1 MSILEGI
8 GQFGLSFGNAMMK
21 REAEQKA
28 EAEAAEQKAYDRKR
42 QATADQ
48 QATEKHNLDMKAG
61 GLEFEDKSNDFKL
74 KKRAQTYGQSYA
86 TAKGM
91 FQSGNTDGA
100 LDYMINTTNNDAD
113 SHYTVAIEK
122 NPDGTVK
129 YRDDGKG
136 NRTVY
141 VSTID
146 KATGKPLGGYLA
158 SPQQV
163 LAGHGMM
170 AAPETIVKNDL
181 EIQKKQAESGI
192 DVETY
197 SRKSKIDVR
206 DKKDYATFEDG
217 IDDGN
222 AQRDHVYKKDEAKY
236 GSGLRMAEDDHETT
250 NIIKR
255 ENNSPT
261 GRLTLAT
268 MPYKISEAKSDAK
281 QAGAEAT
288 TAQYTADYI
297 TGQGNPTTANN
308 GAPPAPPMTA
318 KELIKYNKKMT
329 AMPMAVSANMGKSTN
344 KVAGMLAKDLGAD
357 QIKARTAINKFS
369 VAMNKAMTEPDETKA
384 LQYLQQALTPLS
396 EVIPRNKFKSDE
408 DRTTYVKAIAGQ
420 LAGYGQFGDFVQ
432 DVDKYRTFAGKQTV
446 VSASQKKGAAK
457 PTLTPPNSK
466 VTTVVNPMN
475 NNTPYNGVQAN
486 YAPVPGADM
495 KTVNDVLK

>member
-28 EAEAAEQKAYDRKR
+28 EAAAAEQKAYERQR

-48 QATEKHNLDMKAG
+48 QATEKHSLDMKAG
-61 GLEFEDKSNDFKL
+61 NLEFDDKSNDFKL
-74 KKRAQTYGQSYA
+74 KKRAQTYGQSYV

-91 FQSGNTDGA
+91 FESGNTDGA

-113 SHYTVAIEK
+113 SPYTVAIEK

-170 AAPETIVKNDL
+170 AAPETIVKNELD
-181 EIQKKQAESGI
+181 IQKKQAESGI
-192 DVETY
+192 TLGEYKAKGD
-197 SRKSKIDVR
+197 
-206 DKKDYATFEDG
+206 FEEG
-217 IDDGN
+217 IDN
-222 AQRDHVYKKDEAKY
+222 RKAKRDHLYKKDEAQYTSQLK
-236 GSGLRMAEDDHETT
+236 MTEDDHETT

-255 ENNSPT
+255 ENSSPN

-268 MPYKISEAKSDAK
+268 MPYVIQQKKAEAK

-288 TAQYTADYI
+288 TAQYTANYV
-297 TGQGNPTTANN
+297 TGQGTPNN
-308 GAPPAPPMTA
+308 GMSANGAPPMTA
-318 KELIKYNKKMT
+318 KELVKHNKAMA
-329 AMPMAVSANMGKSTN
+329 AMPMKISAQMGKNTN
-344 KVAGMLAKDLGAD
+344 KIAGVLSENLGAD

>member
-28 EAEAAEQKAYDRKR
+28 EAAAAEQKAYERQR

-48 QATEKHNLDMKAG
+48 QATEKHSLDMKAG

-91 FQSGNTDGA
+91 FESGNTDGA
-100 LDYMINTTNNDAD
+100 LDYMINTTNNDTD
-113 SHYTVAIEK
+113 SPYTVAIEK

-181 EIQKKQAESGI
+181 EIQKKQVESDITLGEYKAKGDFDEGI
-192 DVETY
+192 DN
-197 SRKSKIDVR
+197 RK
-206 DKKDYATFEDG
+206 
-217 IDDGN
+217 

-236 GSGLRMAEDDHETT
+236 GSGLRMKEDDHETT

-255 ENNSPT
+255 ETNSPN

-268 MPYKISEAKSDAK
+268 MPYIIK
-281 QAGAEAT
+281 QEKAEAA
-288 TAQYTADYI
+288 TAQYTADYV
-297 TGQGNPTTANN
+297 TGQGNPNPTAPAN
-308 GAPPAPPMTA
+308 GTPPAPPMTA
-318 KELIKYNKKMT
+318 KELVKHNK
-329 AMPMAVSANMGKSTN
+329 AMAATPMKVSANMGKNTN
-344 KVAGMLAKDLGAD
+344 KIAGVLAKDLGAD
-357 QIKARTAINKFS
+357 QIKTRTAINKFS

-384 LQYLQQALTPLS
+384 LQYLQQALTPLA

-475 NNTPYNGVQAN
+475 NNTPYNGVQRN

>member
-1 MSILEGI
+1 
-8 GQFGLSFGNAMMK
+8 MK

-28 EAEAAEQKAYDRKR
+28 EAAAAEQKAYDRKR

-113 SHYTVAIEK
+113 SPYTVAIEK

-170 AAPETIVKNDL
+170 AAPETILKNDL
-181 EIQKKQAESGI
+181 TIQQKQAEAGI
-192 DVETY
+192 DVSTY
-197 SRKSKIDVR
+197 KEKGKFDEEVDDRKAK
-206 DKKDYATFEDG
+206 
-217 IDDGN
+217 
-222 AQRDHVYKKDEAKY
+222 RDHNYKKDEAKY
-236 GSGLRMAEDDHETT
+236 GSDLRMTEDDHETT

-329 AMPMAVSANMGKSTN
+329 VMPMAVSANMGKNTN

-357 QIKARTAINKFS
+357 QVKARTAINKFS

>member
-28 EAEAAEQKAYDRKR
+28 EAAAAEQKAYDRQR

-48 QATEKHNLDMKAG
+48 QATEKHELDMKAG

-91 FQSGNTDGA
+91 FESGNTDGA

-113 SHYTVAIEK
+113 SPYTVAIEK

-141 VSTID
+141 ISTID
-146 KATGKPLGGYLA
+146 KATGKLLGGYMA
-158 SPQQV
+158 SMEQA
-163 LAGHGMM
+163 LAGHGIM

-181 EIQKKQAESGI
+181 EIQKKRAESGI
-192 DVETY
+192 TLGEYKAKGYIDEDIDN
-197 SRKSKIDVR
+197 RKAK
-206 DKKDYATFEDG
+206 
-217 IDDGN
+217 
-222 AQRDHVYKKDEAKY
+222 RDHLYKKDEAQYTSQLK
-236 GSGLRMAEDDHETT
+236 MTEDDHETT

-255 ENNSPT
+255 ENSSPN

-268 MPYKISEAKSDAK
+268 MPYVIQQKKAEAK

-288 TAQYTADYI
+288 TAQYTANYV
-297 TGQGNPTTANN
+297 TGQGDPNPTTPTN
-308 GAPPAPPMTA
+308 GTPLAPPMTA
-318 KELIKYNKKMT
+318 KELVKHNKAMA
-329 AMPMAVSANMGKSTN
+329 AMPMKISANMGKNTN
-344 KVAGMLAKDLGAD
+344 AIAGVLAKDLGAD

-384 LQYLQQALTPLS
+384 LQYLQQALTPLA
-396 EVIPRNKFKSDE
+396 EVIPRNKFNSDT

-420 LAGYGQFGDFVQ
+420 LVGYGQLGDFVQ

>member
-28 EAEAAEQKAYDRKR
+28 EAIAAEQKAYDRKR

-61 GLEFEDKSNDFKL
+61 GLEFDEKSNDFKL
-74 KKRAQTYGQSYA
+74 KKRAQTYGQSYV

-91 FQSGNTDGA
+91 FESGNTDGA
-100 LDYMINTTNNDAD
+100 LDYIINTTNNDAD
-113 SHYTVAIEK
+113 SPYTVAIEK

-136 NRTVY
+136 NKTVY

-158 SPQQV
+158 SPQQA

-192 DVETY
+192 ALGEYKAKGYIDEDIDN
-197 SRKSKIDVR
+197 RKAK
-206 DKKDYATFEDG
+206 
-217 IDDGN
+217 
-222 AQRDHVYKKDEAKY
+222 RDHLYKKDEAQYTSQLK
-236 GSGLRMAEDDHETT
+236 MTEDDHETT

-255 ENNSPT
+255 ENSSPN

-268 MPYKISEAKSDAK
+268 MPYVIQQKKAEAK

-288 TAQYTADYI
+288 TAQYTANYV
-297 TGQGNPTTANN
+297 TGQETPNN
-308 GAPPAPPMTA
+308 GMSANGAPPMTA
-318 KELIKYNKKMT
+318 KELVKHNKAMA
-329 AMPMAVSANMGKSTN
+329 AMPMKISANMGKNTN
-344 KVAGMLAKDLGAD
+344 AIAGTLAKDLGTD
-357 QIKARTAINKFS
+357 QLVARTAINNFS
-369 VAMNKAMTEPDETKA
+369 SSMSKAMSEPDPEKA
-384 LQYLQQALTPLS
+384 RQHVFQAMKSLGG
-396 EVIPRNKFKSDE
+396 VIPENKFKSAS
-408 DRTTYVKAIAGQ
+408 DRTTYMKAIAGQ
-420 LAGYGQFGDFVQ
+420 LGGYGSFDDFNK
-432 DVDKYRTFAGKQTV
+432 DVDKYRAFLGKGTV
-446 VSASQKKGAAK
+446 QAAQNKADAKK
-457 PTLTPPNSK
+457 PTLTPPNTK
-466 VTTVVNPMN
+466 VATVTNPFN
-475 NNTPYNGVQAN
+475 NNTPYKGVQAN

>member
-28 EAEAAEQKAYDRKR
+28 EAAAAEQKAYERQR
-42 QATADQ
+42 QATQDK
-48 QATEKHNLDMKAG
+48 QAAEKHELDMKAG

-91 FQSGNTDGA
+91 FESGNTDGA
-100 LDYMINTTNNDAD
+100 LDYMVNTTNNDAD
-113 SHYTVAIEK
+113 NPYTVAIEK

-181 EIQKKQAESGI
+181 EIQKKQDESGI
-192 DVETY
+192 TLGEYKAKGYIDEDIDN
-197 SRKSKIDVR
+197 RKAK
-206 DKKDYATFEDG
+206 
-217 IDDGN
+217 
-222 AQRDHVYKKDEAKY
+222 RDHLYKKDEAQYTSQLK
-236 GSGLRMAEDDHETT
+236 MTEDDHETT

-255 ENNSPT
+255 ENSSPN

-268 MPYKISEAKSDAK
+268 MPYVIQQKKAEAK

-288 TAQYTADYI
+288 TAQYTANYV
-297 TGQGNPTTANN
+297 TGQETPNN
-308 GAPPAPPMTA
+308 GMSANGAPPMTA
-318 KELIKYNKKMT
+318 KELVKHNKAMA
-329 AMPMAVSANMGKSTN
+329 AMPMKISAQMGKNTN
-344 KVAGMLAKDLGAD
+344 KIAGVLSENLGAD

-384 LQYLQQALTPLS
+384 LQYLQQALIPLS

-457 PTLTPPNSK
+457 PTLTPPNTK
-466 VTTVVNPMN
+466 VTTVTNPFN

>member
-28 EAEAAEQKAYDRKR
+28 EAAAAEQKAYERQR
-42 QATADQ
+42 QATQDK
-48 QATEKHNLDMKAG
+48 QAAEKHEFDMKAG

-91 FQSGNTDGA
+91 FESGNTDGA
-100 LDYMINTTNNDAD
+100 LDYMINTTNNDTD
-113 SHYTVAIEK
+113 SPYTVAIEK

-163 LAGHGMM
+163 LSGHGLM

-192 DVETY
+192 TLGEYKAKGYIDEDIDN
-197 SRKSKIDVR
+197 RK
-206 DKKDYATFEDG
+206 A
-217 IDDGN
+217 N
-222 AQRDHVYKKDEAKY
+222 RDHLYKKDEAKY
-236 GSGLRMAEDDHETT
+236 GSDLRMTEDDHTT
-250 NIIKR
+250 SNVIKR
-255 ENNSPT
+255 ENSSPT

-268 MPYKISEAKSDAK
+268 MPYKISEAKSDATQK
-281 QAGAEAT
+281 AAEAQ
-288 TAQYTADYI
+288 TAQFTANYV
-297 TGQGNPTTANN
+297 TGPTANN

-329 AMPMAVSANMGKSTN
+329 AMPMAVSANMGKNTN
-344 KVAGMLAKDLGAD
+344 KVAGVLAKDLGAD

-457 PTLTPPNSK
+457 PTLTPPNTK
-466 VTTVVNPMN
+466 VTTVSNPMN

>member
-28 EAEAAEQKAYDRKR
+28 EAAAAEQKAYERQR

-48 QATEKHNLDMKAG
+48 QATEKHSLDMKAG
-61 GLEFEDKSNDFKL
+61 NLEFDDKSNDFKL
-74 KKRAQTYGQSYA
+74 KKRAQTYGQSYV

-91 FQSGNTDGA
+91 FESGNTDGA

-113 SHYTVAIEK
+113 SPYTVAIEK
-122 NPDGTVK
+122 NLDGTVK

-170 AAPETIVKNDL
+170 AAPETIVKNELD
-181 EIQKKQAESGI
+181 IQKKQAESGI
-192 DVETY
+192 TLGEYKAKGDFDE
-197 SRKSKIDVR
+197 KIDNR
-206 DKKDYATFEDG
+206 KAK
-217 IDDGN
+217 
-222 AQRDHVYKKDEAKY
+222 RDHLYKKDEAKY
-236 GSGLRMAEDDHETT
+236 GSDLRMTEDDHETT

-255 ENNSPT
+255 ENSSPN

-268 MPYKISEAKSDAK
+268 MPYVIQQKKAEAK

-288 TAQYTADYI
+288 TAQYTANYV
-297 TGQGNPTTANN
+297 TGQGTPNN
-308 GAPPAPPMTA
+308 GMSANGAPPMTA
-318 KELIKYNKKMT
+318 KELVKHNKAMA
-329 AMPMAVSANMGKSTN
+329 AMPMKISAQMGKNTN
-344 KVAGMLAKDLGAD
+344 KIAGVLSENLGAD

>member
-28 EAEAAEQKAYDRKR
+28 EAAAAEQKAYERRR
-42 QATADQ
+42 QATADK
-48 QATEKHNLDMKAG
+48 QATEKHELDMKAG

-86 TAKGM
+86 AAKGM
-91 FQSGNTDGA
+91 FESGNTDGA
-100 LDYMINTTNNDAD
+100 LDYMINTTNNDTD
-113 SHYTVAIEK
+113 SPYTVAIEK

-163 LAGHGMM
+163 LAGHGLM

-192 DVETY
+192 TLGEYKAKGDFDE
-197 SRKSKIDVR
+197 KIDNR
-206 DKKDYATFEDG
+206 KA
-217 IDDGN
+217 N
-222 AQRDHVYKKDEAKY
+222 RDHLYKKDEMKY
-236 GSGLRMAEDDHETT
+236 GSGLRMEEDDHETT

-255 ENNSPT
+255 ENNSPD

-268 MPYKISEAKSDAK
+268 MPYVVKQKQAEAK

-288 TAQYTADYI
+288 TAQYTADYV
-297 TGQGNPTTANN
+297 TGQGTPNN
-308 GAPPAPPMTA
+308 GMSANGAPPMTA
-318 KELIKYNKKMT
+318 KELVKHNKAMA
-329 AMPMAVSANMGKSTN
+329 AMPMKVSANMGKNTN
-344 KVAGMLAKDLGAD
+344 KVAGVLAKDLGAD

-384 LQYLQQALTPLS
+384 LQYLQQALTPLA

-420 LAGYGQFGDFVQ
+420 LAGYGQLGDFVQ
-432 DVDKYRTFAGKQTV
+432 DVDKYRAFLGKGTV
-446 VSASQKKGAAK
+446 QGAQNKADAKK

>member
-28 EAEAAEQKAYDRKR
+28 EAAAAEQKAYERQR
-42 QATADQ
+42 QATQDKQVA
-48 QATEKHNLDMKAG
+48 EKHNLDMKSG

-74 KKRAQTYGQSYA
+74 KKRAQTYGQSYV

-91 FQSGNTDGA
+91 FESGNTDGA
-100 LDYMINTTNNDAD
+100 LDYMINTTNNDTD
-113 SHYTVAIEK
+113 SPYTVAIEK

-170 AAPETIVKNDL
+170 AAPETIVKNELD
-181 EIQKKQAESGI
+181 IRKKQAESGI
-192 DVETY
+192 TLGEYKAKGYIDEDIDN
-197 SRKSKIDVR
+197 RKAK
-206 DKKDYATFEDG
+206 
-217 IDDGN
+217 
-222 AQRDHVYKKDEAKY
+222 RDHVYKKDEAKY
-236 GSGLRMAEDDHETT
+236 GSDLRMTEDDHETT

-255 ENNSPT
+255 ENNRPES
-261 GRLTLAT
+261 RLTLAT
-268 MPYKISEAKSDAK
+268 MPYLISKAQSDAK
-281 QAGAEAT
+281 QADAAAT

-297 TGQGNPTTANN
+297 TGQVNPNPTAPAN
-308 GAPPAPPMTA
+308 GTPPAPPMTA
-318 KELIKYNKKMT
+318 KELVKHNKAMA
-329 AMPMAVSANMGKSTN
+329 AMPMKISANMGKNTN
-344 KVAGMLAKDLGAD
+344 AIAGVLAKDLGAD

-384 LQYLQQALTPLS
+384 LQYLQQALTPLA

-420 LAGYGQFGDFVQ
+420 LAGYGQLGDFVQ

-457 PTLTPPNSK
+457 PTLTLPNTK

>member
-28 EAEAAEQKAYDRKR
+28 EAAAAEQKAYERQR

-48 QATEKHNLDMKAG
+48 QATEKHSLDMKAG
-61 GLEFEDKSNDFKL
+61 NLEFDDKSNDFKL
-74 KKRAQTYGQSYA
+74 KKRAQTYGQSYV

-91 FQSGNTDGA
+91 FESGNTDGA

-113 SHYTVAIEK
+113 SPYTVAIEK

-170 AAPETIVKNDL
+170 AAPETIVKNELD
-181 EIQKKQAESGI
+181 IQKKQAESGI
-192 DVETY
+192 TLGEYKAKGYFDE
-197 SRKSKIDVR
+197 
-206 DKKDYATFEDG
+206 G
-217 IDDGN
+217 IDN
-222 AQRDHVYKKDEAKY
+222 RKANRDHLYKKDEAKY
-236 GSGLRMAEDDHETT
+236 GSDLRMTEDDHETT

-255 ENNSPT
+255 ENSSPN

-268 MPYKISEAKSDAK
+268 MPYVIQQKKAEAK

-288 TAQYTADYI
+288 TAQYTANYV
-297 TGQGNPTTANN
+297 TGQGTPNN
-308 GAPPAPPMTA
+308 GMSANGAPPMTA
-318 KELIKYNKKMT
+318 KELVKHNKAMA
-329 AMPMAVSANMGKSTN
+329 AMPMKISAQMGKNTN
-344 KVAGMLAKDLGAD
+344 KIAGVLSENLGAD

>member
-1 MSILEGI
+1 M
-8 GQFGLSFGNAMMK
+8 
-21 REAEQKA
+21 
-28 EAEAAEQKAYDRKR
+28 
-42 QATADQ
+42 
-48 QATEKHNLDMKAG
+48 
-61 GLEFEDKSNDFKL
+61 FE
-74 KKRAQTYGQSYA
+74 
-86 TAKGM
+86 
-91 FQSGNTDGA
+91 SGNTDGA

-113 SHYTVAIEK
+113 SPYTVAIEK
-122 NPDGTVK
+122 TPDGTVK

-163 LAGHGMM
+163 LSGHGLM

-181 EIQKKQAESGI
+181 TIQQKQAEAGI
-192 DVETY
+192 DVSTY
-197 SRKSKIDVR
+197 KEKGKFDEEVDDRKAK
-206 DKKDYATFEDG
+206 
-217 IDDGN
+217 
-222 AQRDHVYKKDEAKY
+222 RDHNYKKDEAKF
-236 GSGLRMAEDDHETT
+236 GSGLRMAEDDHETG

-255 ENNSPT
+255 ENSSPT
-261 GRLTLAT
+261 SRLTLAT
-268 MPYKISEAKSDAK
+268 MPYLISKAQSDAK
-281 QAGAEAT
+281 QADAEAT
-288 TAQYTADYI
+288 TAQYTANYV
-297 TGQGNPTTANN
+297 TGQGDPNPTTPTN
-308 GAPPAPPMTA
+308 GTPPAPPMTA

-329 AMPMAVSANMGKSTN
+329 AMPMAVSANMGKNTN
-344 KVAGMLAKDLGAD
+344 KIAGVLAKDLGAD

-384 LQYLQQALTPLS
+384 LQYLQQALTPLA

-420 LAGYGQFGDFVQ
+420 LAGYGQLGDFVQ

-457 PTLTPPNSK
+457 PTLTPPNTK
-466 VTTVVNPMN
+466 VTTVPNPIN

>member
-28 EAEAAEQKAYDRKR
+28 EAIAAEQKAYDRKR

-61 GLEFEDKSNDFKL
+61 NLEFDEKSNDYKL

-91 FQSGNTDGA
+91 FESGNTDGA
-100 LDYMINTTNNDAD
+100 LDYIINTTNNDAD
-113 SHYTVAIEK
+113 SPYTVAIEK

-136 NRTVY
+136 NKTVY

-158 SPQQV
+158 SPQQA
-163 LAGHGMM
+163 LSGHGMM

-181 EIQKKQAESGI
+181 EIQKKRAESGI
-192 DVETY
+192 TLGEYKAKGDFDEDINN
-197 SRKSKIDVR
+197 RKAK
-206 DKKDYATFEDG
+206 
-217 IDDGN
+217 
-222 AQRDHVYKKDEAKY
+222 RDHLYKKDEAQYTSQLK
-236 GSGLRMAEDDHETT
+236 MTEDDHTT
-250 NIIKR
+250 SNVIKR
-255 ENNSPT
+255 ENSSPT
-261 GRLTLAT
+261 SRLTLAT
-268 MPYKISEAKSDAK
+268 MPYLISKAQSDAK
-281 QAGAEAT
+281 QADAEAT
-288 TAQYTADYI
+288 TAQFTADYI
-297 TGQGNPTTANN
+297 TGQVNPNPTAPAN
-308 GAPPAPPMTA
+308 GTPPAPPMTA
-318 KELIKYNKKMT
+318 KELVKHNKAMA
-329 AMPMAVSANMGKSTN
+329 AMPLKISANMGKNTN
-344 KVAGMLAKDLGAD
+344 AIAGVLAKDLGAD

-384 LQYLQQALTPLS
+384 LQYLQQALTPLA

-420 LAGYGQFGDFVQ
+420 LAGYGQLGDFVQ
-432 DVDKYRTFAGKQTV
+432 DIDKYRTFAGKQTV

>member
-28 EAEAAEQKAYDRKR
+28 EAAAAEQKAYERQR

-48 QATEKHNLDMKAG
+48 QATEKHSLDMKAG
-61 GLEFEDKSNDFKL
+61 NLEFDDKSNDFKL
-74 KKRAQTYGQSYA
+74 KKRAQTYGQSYV

-91 FQSGNTDGA
+91 FESGNTDGA

-113 SHYTVAIEK
+113 SPYTVAIEK

-170 AAPETIVKNDL
+170 AAPETIVKNELD
-181 EIQKKQAESGI
+181 IQKKQAESGI
-192 DVETY
+192 TLGEYKAKGDFEEDIDN
-197 SRKSKIDVR
+197 RKAK
-206 DKKDYATFEDG
+206 
-217 IDDGN
+217 
-222 AQRDHVYKKDEAKY
+222 RDHLYKKDEAQYTSQLK
-236 GSGLRMAEDDHETT
+236 MTEDDHETT

-255 ENNSPT
+255 ENSSPN

-268 MPYKISEAKSDAK
+268 MPYVIQQKKAEAK

-288 TAQYTADYI
+288 TAQYTANYV
-297 TGQGNPTTANN
+297 TGQGTPNN
-308 GAPPAPPMTA
+308 GMSANGAPPMTA
-318 KELIKYNKKMT
+318 KELVKHNKAMA
-329 AMPMAVSANMGKSTN
+329 AMPMKISAQMGKNTN
-344 KVAGMLAKDLGAD
+344 KIAGVLSENLGAD

>member
-28 EAEAAEQKAYDRKR
+28 EAVAAEQKAYDRKR

-74 KKRAQTYGQSYA
+74 KKRAQTYGQSYV

-91 FQSGNTDGA
+91 FESGNTDGA

-113 SHYTVAIEK
+113 SPYTVAIEK

-141 VSTID
+141 ISTID

-158 SPQQV
+158 SPQQA

-181 EIQKKQAESGI
+181 EIKKKQAESGI
-192 DVETY
+192 TLGEYKAKGYIDEDIDN
-197 SRKSKIDVR
+197 RKAK
-206 DKKDYATFEDG
+206 
-217 IDDGN
+217 
-222 AQRDHVYKKDEAKY
+222 RDHVYKKDEAKY

-268 MPYKISEAKSDAK
+268 MPYKISEAKSDATQK
-281 QAGAEAT
+281 AAEAQ
-288 TAQYTADYI
+288 TAQFTANYV

-329 AMPMAVSANMGKSTN
+329 AMPMAVSANMGKNTN

-420 LAGYGQFGDFVQ
+420 LAGYGQLGDFVQ

-457 PTLTPPNSK
+457 PTLTLPNSK
-466 VTTVVNPMN
+466 VTTVSNPIN
-475 NNTPYNGVQAN
+475 YNTPYNGVQAN

-495 KTVNDVLK
+495 KTVNDVLN

>member
-1 MSILEGI
+1 
-8 GQFGLSFGNAMMK
+8 MMK

-28 EAEAAEQKAYDRKR
+28 EAAAAEQKAYDRKR

-61 GLEFEDKSNDFKL
+61 NLEFDDKSNDYKL
-74 KKRAQTYGQSYA
+74 KKRAQTYGQSYV

-91 FQSGNTDGA
+91 FESGNTDGA
-100 LDYMINTTNNDAD
+100 LDYMINTTNNDTD
-113 SHYTVAIEK
+113 SPYTVAIEK
-122 NPDGTVK
+122 NPDGAVK

-222 AQRDHVYKKDEAKY
+222 AQRDHVYKKDEAKF
-236 GSGLRMAEDDHETT
+236 GSGLRMEEDDHETT

-255 ENNSPT
+255 ENSSPT

-268 MPYKISEAKSDAK
+268 MPYLISKAQSDAK
-281 QAGAEAT
+281 QADADAT
-288 TAQYTADYI
+288 TEQYIADYV
-297 TGQGNPTTANN
+297 TGRGTPNN
-308 GAPPAPPMTA
+308 GMSANGAPPMTA

-329 AMPMAVSANMGKSTN
+329 AMPMAVSANMGKNTN
-344 KVAGMLAKDLGAD
+344 KVAGMLAKDLGTD
-357 QIKARTAINKFS
+357 QIKTRTAVNKFS

-384 LQYLQQALTPLS
+384 LQYLQQALTPLA
-396 EVIPRNKFKSDE
+396 EVIPRDKFNSDA

-432 DVDKYRTFAGKQTV
+432 DVDKYRQFAGKQTV
-446 VSASQKKGAAK
+446 VNASQKKGAAK
-457 PTLTPPNSK
+457 ATLTPPNTK
-466 VTTVVNPMN
+466 VATVTNPFN
-475 NNTPYNGVQAN
+475 NNTPYKGVQAN

>member
-28 EAEAAEQKAYDRKR
+28 EAVAAEQKAYERQR

-61 GLEFEDKSNDFKL
+61 NLEFDDKSNDYKL

-91 FQSGNTDGA
+91 FESGNTDGA
-100 LDYMINTTNNDAD
+100 LDYIINTTNNDTD
-113 SHYTVAIEK
+113 SPYTVAIEK

-129 YRDDGKG
+129 YRDDGNG
-136 NRTVY
+136 NKTVY

-146 KATGKPLGGYLA
+146 KTTGKTLGGYLA

-170 AAPETIVKNDL
+170 AAPETIVKNELD
-181 EIQKKQAESGI
+181 IQKKQAESGI
-192 DVETY
+192 NLGEYKAKGYIDEDIDN
-197 SRKSKIDVR
+197 RKAK
-206 DKKDYATFEDG
+206 
-217 IDDGN
+217 
-222 AQRDHVYKKDEAKY
+222 RDHLYKKNEAQYTSQLK
-236 GSGLRMAEDDHETT
+236 MTEDDHETT

-255 ENNSPT
+255 ENSSPN

-268 MPYKISEAKSDAK
+268 MPYLISKAQSDAK

-297 TGQGNPTTANN
+297 TGQVNPNPTAPAN
-308 GAPPAPPMTA
+308 GTPPAPPMTA
-318 KELIKYNKKMT
+318 KELVKHNKAMA
-329 AMPMAVSANMGKSTN
+329 AMPMKVSANMGKNTN
-344 KVAGMLAKDLGAD
+344 KEAGVLAKDLGVD
-357 QIKARTAINKFS
+357 QIATRTAINKFS
-369 VAMNKAMTEPDETKA
+369 SLINKSMTEPDEQKA
-384 LQYLQQALTPLS
+384 LQHVYQAIESLS
-396 EVIPRNKFKSDE
+396 SVIPRNKFKTDA
-408 DRTTYVKAIAGQ
+408 DKTTYMKALAGR
-420 LAGYGQFGDFVQ
+420 LAGYGNYADLIR

-466 VTTVVNPMN
+466 VATVTNPFN

>member
-28 EAEAAEQKAYDRKR
+28 EAAAAEQKAYERQR

-61 GLEFEDKSNDFKL
+61 NLEFDDKSNDYKL

-91 FQSGNTDGA
+91 FESGNTDGA

-113 SHYTVAIEK
+113 SPYSVAIEK

-141 VSTID
+141 ISTID

-192 DVETY
+192 TLGEYKAKGYIDEDIDN
-197 SRKSKIDVR
+197 RKAK
-206 DKKDYATFEDG
+206 
-217 IDDGN
+217 
-222 AQRDHVYKKDEAKY
+222 RDHLYKKNEAQYTSQLK
-236 GSGLRMAEDDHETT
+236 MTEDDHETT

-255 ENNSPT
+255 ENSSPD

-268 MPYKISEAKSDAK
+268 MPYVIQQKKAEAK

-288 TAQYTADYI
+288 TAQYTANYV
-297 TGQGNPTTANN
+297 TGQGTPNN
-308 GAPPAPPMTA
+308 GMSANGAPPMTA
-318 KELIKYNKKMT
+318 KELVKHNKAMA
-329 AMPMAVSANMGKSTN
+329 AMPMKISAQMGKNTN
-344 KVAGMLAKDLGAD
+344 KIAGVLSENLSAD

-384 LQYLQQALTPLS
+384 LQYLQQALTPLA

-432 DVDKYRTFAGKQTV
+432 DVDKYREFVGKRTV

-466 VTTVVNPMN
+466 VATVTNPFN

>member
-28 EAEAAEQKAYDRKR
+28 EAAAAEQKAYERQR

-91 FQSGNTDGA
+91 FESGNTDGA
-100 LDYMINTTNNDAD
+100 LDYMINTTNNDTD
-113 SHYTVAIEK
+113 SPYTVAIEK

-192 DVETY
+192 TLGEYKAKGYIDEDIDN
-197 SRKSKIDVR
+197 RK
-206 DKKDYATFEDG
+206 A
-217 IDDGN
+217 N
-222 AQRDHVYKKDEAKY
+222 RDHLYKKDEAKY
-236 GSGLRMAEDDHETT
+236 GSDLRMTEDDHTT
-250 NIIKR
+250 SNVIKR
-255 ENNSPT
+255 ENSSPT

-268 MPYKISEAKSDAK
+268 MPYKISEAKSDATQK
-281 QAGAEAT
+281 AAEAQ
-288 TAQYTADYI
+288 TAQFTANYV
-297 TGQGNPTTANN
+297 TGPTANN

-329 AMPMAVSANMGKSTN
+329 AMPMAVSANMGKNTN
-344 KVAGMLAKDLGAD
+344 KVAGVLAKDLGAD

-466 VTTVVNPMN
+466 VTTVVNPMS

-495 KTVNDVLK
+495 KTVNDVLN

>member
-28 EAEAAEQKAYDRKR
+28 EAAAAEQKAYERQR

-48 QATEKHNLDMKAG
+48 QATEKHSLDMKAG
-61 GLEFEDKSNDFKL
+61 NLEFDDKSNDFKL
-74 KKRAQTYGQSYA
+74 KKRAQTYGQSYV

-91 FQSGNTDGA
+91 FESGNTDGA

-113 SHYTVAIEK
+113 SPYTVAIEK

-170 AAPETIVKNDL
+170 AAPETIVKNELD
-181 EIQKKQAESGI
+181 IRKKQAESGI
-192 DVETY
+192 TLGEYKAKGDFEEDIDN
-197 SRKSKIDVR
+197 RKAKR
-206 DKKDYATFEDG
+206 DYL
-217 IDDGN
+217 
-222 AQRDHVYKKDEAKY
+222 YKKDEAQYTSQLK
-236 GSGLRMAEDDHETT
+236 MTEDDHETT

-255 ENNSPT
+255 ENSSPN

-268 MPYKISEAKSDAK
+268 MPYVIQQKKAEAK

-288 TAQYTADYI
+288 TAQYTANYV
-297 TGQGNPTTANN
+297 TGQGTPNN
-308 GAPPAPPMTA
+308 GMSANGAPPMTA
-318 KELIKYNKKMT
+318 KELVKHNKAMA
-329 AMPMAVSANMGKSTN
+329 AMPMKISAQMGKNTN
-344 KVAGMLAKDLGAD
+344 KIAGVLSENLGAD

>member
-28 EAEAAEQKAYDRKR
+28 EAAAAEQKAYERQR

-48 QATEKHNLDMKAG
+48 QATEKHELDMKAG

-91 FQSGNTDGA
+91 FESGNTDGA
-100 LDYMINTTNNDAD
+100 LDYMINTTNNDTD
-113 SHYTVAIEK
+113 SPYTVAIEK

-163 LAGHGMM
+163 LSGHGLM

-181 EIQKKQAESGI
+181 EIQKKRAESDITLGEYKAKG
-192 DVETY
+192 DFDE
-197 SRKSKIDVR
+197 KIDNR
-206 DKKDYATFEDG
+206 KAK
-217 IDDGN
+217 
-222 AQRDHVYKKDEAKY
+222 RDHVYKKDEAKY

-268 MPYKISEAKSDAK
+268 MPYKISEAKSDATQK
-281 QAGAEAT
+281 AAEAQ
-288 TAQYTADYI
+288 TAQFTANYV

-329 AMPMAVSANMGKSTN
+329 AMPMAVSANMGKNTN
-344 KVAGMLAKDLGAD
+344 KIAGVLAKDLGAD

>member
-28 EAEAAEQKAYDRKR
+28 EAVAAEQKAYERQR
-42 QATADQ
+42 QATQDK
-48 QATEKHNLDMKAG
+48 QAAEKHELDMKSG
-61 GLEFEDKSNDFKL
+61 GLEFDEKSNDYKL

-91 FQSGNTDGA
+91 FESGNTDGA
-100 LDYMINTTNNDAD
+100 LDYIINTTNNDAD
-113 SHYTVAIEK
+113 SPYTVAIEK

-136 NRTVY
+136 NKTVY

-158 SPQQV
+158 SPQQA

-192 DVETY
+192 TLGEYKAKGYFDEDIDN
-197 SRKSKIDVR
+197 RKAK
-206 DKKDYATFEDG
+206 
-217 IDDGN
+217 
-222 AQRDHVYKKDEAKY
+222 RDHLYKKDEAQYTSQLK
-236 GSGLRMAEDDHETT
+236 MTEDDHETT

-255 ENNSPT
+255 ENSSPT
-261 GRLTLAT
+261 SRLTLAT
-268 MPYKISEAKSDAK
+268 MPYLISKAQSDAK
-281 QAGAEAT
+281 QADAEAT
-288 TAQYTADYI
+288 TAQYTANYV
-297 TGQGNPTTANN
+297 TGQGNPKPTAPAN
-308 GAPPAPPMTA
+308 GTPPAPPMTA
-318 KELIKYNKKMT
+318 KELVKHNKAMA
-329 AMPMAVSANMGKSTN
+329 AMPMKVSANMGKNTN
-344 KVAGMLAKDLGAD
+344 KIAGVLAKDLGAD

-384 LQYLQQALTPLS
+384 LQYLQQALIPLS

-420 LAGYGQFGDFVQ
+420 LVGYGQLGDFVQ
-432 DVDKYRTFAGKQTV
+432 DIDKYREFAGKQTV

-495 KTVNDVLK
+495 KTVNDVLN

>member
-28 EAEAAEQKAYDRKR
+28 EAVAAEQKAYERQR

-61 GLEFEDKSNDFKL
+61 NLEFDDKSNDYKL

-91 FQSGNTDGA
+91 FESGNTDGA

-113 SHYTVAIEK
+113 SPYTVAIEK

-158 SPQQV
+158 STQQV

-192 DVETY
+192 TLGEYKAKGDFDE
-197 SRKSKIDVR
+197 KIDNR
-206 DKKDYATFEDG
+206 KAK
-217 IDDGN
+217 
-222 AQRDHVYKKDEAKY
+222 RDHLYKKDEAQYTSQLK
-236 GSGLRMAEDDHETT
+236 MTEDDHETT

-255 ENNSPT
+255 ENSSPD

-268 MPYKISEAKSDAK
+268 MPYVIQQKKAEAK
-281 QAGAEAT
+281 QAGADAT
-288 TAQYTADYI
+288 TAQFTADYV
-297 TGQGNPTTANN
+297 TGQGTPNN
-308 GAPPAPPMTA
+308 GMSANGAPPMTA
-318 KELIKYNKKMT
+318 KELVKHNKAMA
-329 AMPMAVSANMGKSTN
+329 AMPMKISAQMGKNTN
-344 KVAGMLAKDLGAD
+344 KIAGVLSENLGAD

-432 DVDKYRTFAGKQTV
+432 DVDKYREFVGKRTV

-457 PTLTPPNSK
+457 PTLTPPNTK
-466 VTTVVNPMN
+466 VTTVPNPMN
-475 NNTPYNGVQAN
+475 NNTPYKGVQAN
-486 YAPVPGADM
+486 YAPVPGADQ
-495 KTVNDVLK
+495 KLVNEVLK

>member
-21 REAEQKA
+21 REAEQKS
-28 EAEAAEQKAYDRKR
+28 EAVAAEQKAYERQR

-48 QATEKHNLDMKAG
+48 QATEKHELDMKAG

-91 FQSGNTDGA
+91 FESGNTDGA
-100 LDYMINTTNNDAD
+100 LDYMINTTNNDTD
-113 SHYTVAIEK
+113 SPYTVAIEK

-163 LAGHGMM
+163 LSGHGLM

-181 EIQKKQAESGI
+181 EIQKKRAESDITLGEYKAKG
-192 DVETY
+192 DFDE
-197 SRKSKIDVR
+197 KIDNR
-206 DKKDYATFEDG
+206 KA
-217 IDDGN
+217 N
-222 AQRDHVYKKDEAKY
+222 RDHLYKKDEMKY
-236 GSGLRMAEDDHETT
+236 GSGLRMTEDDHETT
-250 NIIKR
+250 NFIKR
-255 ENNSPT
+255 ENSSPN

-268 MPYKISEAKSDAK
+268 MPYVIKQKEAEAK
-281 QAGAEAT
+281 QADAEAT
-288 TAQYTADYI
+288 TAQYTADYV
-297 TGQGNPTTANN
+297 TEQGNPNPTAPAN
-308 GAPPAPPMTA
+308 GTPPAPPMTA
-318 KELIKYNKKMT
+318 KELVKHNKVMA
-329 AMPMAVSANMGKSTN
+329 AMPMKISANMGKNTN
-344 KVAGMLAKDLGAD
+344 KIAGVLAKDLGAD

-384 LQYLQQALTPLS
+384 LQYLQQALTPLA

-420 LAGYGQFGDFVQ
+420 LAGYGQLGDFVQ

>member
-28 EAEAAEQKAYDRKR
+28 EAAAAEQKAYDRKR

-61 GLEFEDKSNDFKL
+61 NLEFDDKSNDFKL
-74 KKRAQTYGQSYA
+74 KKRAQTYGQSYV

-91 FQSGNTDGA
+91 FESGNTDGA
-100 LDYMINTTNNDAD
+100 LDYMINTTNNDTD
-113 SHYTVAIEK
+113 SPYTVAIEK

-136 NRTVY
+136 NKTVY

-170 AAPETIVKNDL
+170 AAPETIVKNELD
-181 EIQKKQAESGI
+181 IQKKQAESGI
-192 DVETY
+192 NLGEYKAKGYIDEDIDN
-197 SRKSKIDVR
+197 RKAK
-206 DKKDYATFEDG
+206 
-217 IDDGN
+217 
-222 AQRDHVYKKDEAKY
+222 RDHLYKKDEAQYTSQLK
-236 GSGLRMAEDDHETT
+236 MTEDDHETT

-255 ENNSPT
+255 ENSSPN

-268 MPYKISEAKSDAK
+268 MPYVIQQKKAEAK
-281 QAGAEAT
+281 QADAEAT
-288 TAQYTADYI
+288 TAQFTAGYV
-297 TGQGNPTTANN
+297 TRQGNPNPTAPAN
-308 GAPPAPPMTA
+308 GTPPAPPMTA
-318 KELIKYNKKMT
+318 KELVKHNKAMA
-329 AMPMAVSANMGKSTN
+329 AMPMKISANMGKNTN
-344 KVAGMLAKDLGAD
+344 AIAGTLAKDLGTD
-357 QIKARTAINKFS
+357 QLVARTAINNFS
-369 VAMNKAMTEPDETKA
+369 SSMSKAMSEPDPEKA
-384 LQYLQQALTPLS
+384 RQHVFQAMRSLGG
-396 EVIPRNKFKSDE
+396 VIPENKFKSAS
-408 DRTTYVKAIAGQ
+408 DRTTYMKAIAGQ
-420 LAGYGQFGDFVQ
+420 LGGYGSFDDFNK
-432 DVDKYRTFAGKQTV
+432 DVDKYRAFLGKGTV
-446 VSASQKKGAAK
+446 QAAQNKADAKK
-457 PTLTPPNSK
+457 PTLTPPNTK
-466 VTTVVNPMN
+466 VTTVTNPFN

>member
-28 EAEAAEQKAYDRKR
+28 EAAAAEQKAYERQR

-91 FQSGNTDGA
+91 FESGNTDGA
-100 LDYMINTTNNDAD
+100 LDYMINTTNNDTD
-113 SHYTVAIEK
+113 SPYTVAIEK

-163 LAGHGMM
+163 LSGHGLM

-192 DVETY
+192 TLGEYKAKGYIDEDIDN
-197 SRKSKIDVR
+197 RK
-206 DKKDYATFEDG
+206 A
-217 IDDGN
+217 N
-222 AQRDHVYKKDEAKY
+222 RDHLYKKDEAKY
-236 GSGLRMAEDDHETT
+236 GSDLRMTEDDHTT
-250 NIIKR
+250 SNVIKR
-255 ENNSPT
+255 ENSSPT

-268 MPYKISEAKSDAK
+268 MPYKISEAKSDATQK
-281 QAGAEAT
+281 AAEAQ
-288 TAQYTADYI
+288 TAQFTANYV
-297 TGQGNPTTANN
+297 TGPTANN

-329 AMPMAVSANMGKSTN
+329 AMPMAVSANMGKNTN
-344 KVAGMLAKDLGAD
+344 KVAGVLAKDLGAD

-408 DRTTYVKAIAGQ
+408 DRTIYVKAIAGQ

>member
-28 EAEAAEQKAYDRKR
+28 EAAAAEQKAYERQR

-48 QATEKHNLDMKAG
+48 QATEKHSLDMKAG

-74 KKRAQTYGQSYA
+74 KKRAQTYGQSYV

-91 FQSGNTDGA
+91 FESGNTDGA

-113 SHYTVAIEK
+113 SPYTVAIEK
-122 NPDGTVK
+122 NPDGTVN

-192 DVETY
+192 TLGEYKAKGDFDEDIDN
-197 SRKSKIDVR
+197 RKAK
-206 DKKDYATFEDG
+206 
-217 IDDGN
+217 
-222 AQRDHVYKKDEAKY
+222 RDHVYKKDEAKY
-236 GSGLRMAEDDHETT
+236 GSDLRMTEDDHETT

-255 ENNSPT
+255 ENSSPD

-268 MPYKISEAKSDAK
+268 MPYVIKQKQAEAK

-288 TAQYTADYI
+288 TAQYTANYV
-297 TGQGNPTTANN
+297 TGQGTPNN
-308 GAPPAPPMTA
+308 GMSANGAPPMTA
-318 KELIKYNKKMT
+318 KELVKHNKAMA
-329 AMPMAVSANMGKSTN
+329 AMPMKISAQMGKNTN
-344 KVAGMLAKDLGAD
+344 KIAGVLSENLGAD

-384 LQYLQQALTPLS
+384 LQYLQQALTPLA
-396 EVIPRNKFKSDE
+396 EVIPHNKFKSDE

>member
-28 EAEAAEQKAYDRKR
+28 EAVAAEQKAYERQR
-42 QATADQ
+42 QATQDK
-48 QATEKHNLDMKAG
+48 QAAEKHELDMKAG

-91 FQSGNTDGA
+91 FESGNTDGA
-100 LDYMINTTNNDAD
+100 LDYMINTTNNDTD
-113 SHYTVAIEK
+113 SPYTVAIEK

-222 AQRDHVYKKDEAKY
+222 AQRDHVYKKDEAKF

-268 MPYKISEAKSDAK
+268 MPYVIQQKKADAK
-281 QAGAEAT
+281 QADADAT
-288 TAQYTADYI
+288 TAQYTADYV
-297 TGQGNPTTANN
+297 TGRGTPNN
-308 GAPPAPPMTA
+308 GMSANGARPMTA

-329 AMPMAVSANMGKSTN
+329 AMPMAVSANMGKNTN

>member
-28 EAEAAEQKAYDRKR
+28 EAVAAEQKTYERQR
-42 QATADQ
+42 QATQDK
-48 QATEKHNLDMKAG
+48 QAAEKHELDMKAG

-91 FQSGNTDGA
+91 FESGNTDGA
-100 LDYMINTTNNDAD
+100 LDYMINTTNNDTD
-113 SHYTVAIEK
+113 SPYTVAIEK

-170 AAPETIVKNDL
+170 AAPETIVKNELD
-181 EIQKKQAESGI
+181 IQKKQAESGI
-192 DVETY
+192 TLGEYKAKGYIDEDIDN
-197 SRKSKIDVR
+197 RKAK
-206 DKKDYATFEDG
+206 
-217 IDDGN
+217 
-222 AQRDHVYKKDEAKY
+222 RDHLYKKDEAQYTSQLK
-236 GSGLRMAEDDHETT
+236 MTEDDHETT

-255 ENNSPT
+255 ENSSPN

-268 MPYKISEAKSDAK
+268 MPYKISEAKSDATQK
-281 QAGAEAT
+281 AAEAQ
-288 TAQYTADYI
+288 TAQFTANYV

-329 AMPMAVSANMGKSTN
+329 AMPMAVSANMGKNTN

-466 VTTVVNPMN
+466 VATVVNPMN

>member
-28 EAEAAEQKAYDRKR
+28 EAAAAEQKAYERQR

-91 FQSGNTDGA
+91 FESGNTDGA
-100 LDYMINTTNNDAD
+100 LDYMINTTNNDTD
-113 SHYTVAIEK
+113 SPYTVAIEK

-163 LAGHGMM
+163 LSGHGLM

-192 DVETY
+192 TLGEYKAKGYIDEDIDN
-197 SRKSKIDVR
+197 RK
-206 DKKDYATFEDG
+206 A
-217 IDDGN
+217 N
-222 AQRDHVYKKDEAKY
+222 RDHLYKKDEAKY
-236 GSGLRMAEDDHETT
+236 GSDLRMTEDDHTT
-250 NIIKR
+250 SNVIKR
-255 ENNSPT
+255 ENSSPT

-268 MPYKISEAKSDAK
+268 MPYKISEAKSDATQK
-281 QAGAEAT
+281 AAEAQ
-288 TAQYTADYI
+288 TAQFTANYV
-297 TGQGNPTTANN
+297 TGPTANN

-329 AMPMAVSANMGKSTN
+329 AMPMAVSANMGKNTN
-344 KVAGMLAKDLGAD
+344 KVAGVLAKDLGAD

>member
-28 EAEAAEQKAYDRKR
+28 EAAAAEQKAYERKR

-48 QATEKHNLDMKAG
+48 QATEKHSLDMKAG

-74 KKRAQTYGQSYA
+74 KKRAQTYGQSYV

-91 FQSGNTDGA
+91 FESGNTDGA

-113 SHYTVAIEK
+113 SPYTVAIEK

-192 DVETY
+192 TLGEYKAKGDFDE
-197 SRKSKIDVR
+197 KIDNR
-206 DKKDYATFEDG
+206 KAK
-217 IDDGN
+217 
-222 AQRDHVYKKDEAKY
+222 RDHVYKKDEAKY
-236 GSGLRMAEDDHETT
+236 GSDLRMTEDDHETT

-255 ENNSPT
+255 ENSSPT
-261 GRLTLAT
+261 SRLTLAT
-268 MPYKISEAKSDAK
+268 MPYLISKAQSDAK
-281 QAGAEAT
+281 QADAEAT

-297 TGQGNPTTANN
+297 TGQVNPNPTAPAN
-308 GAPPAPPMTA
+308 GTPPAPPMTA
-318 KELIKYNKKMT
+318 KELVKHNKAMA
-329 AMPMAVSANMGKSTN
+329 AMPMKVSANMGKNTN
-344 KVAGMLAKDLGAD
+344 KIAGVLAKDLGAD

-384 LQYLQQALTPLS
+384 LQYLQQALTPLA
-396 EVIPRNKFKSDE
+396 EVIPRNKFNSDT

>member
-28 EAEAAEQKAYDRKR
+28 EAAAAEQKAYERQR

-48 QATEKHNLDMKAG
+48 QATEKHSLDMKAG
-61 GLEFEDKSNDFKL
+61 NLEFDDKSNDFKL
-74 KKRAQTYGQSYA
+74 KKRAQTYGQSYV

-91 FQSGNTDGA
+91 FESGNTDGA

-113 SHYTVAIEK
+113 SPYAVAIEK

-170 AAPETIVKNDL
+170 ATPETIVKNDL
-181 EIQKKQAESGI
+181 EIQKKQAESDITLGEYKAKG
-192 DVETY
+192 DFDE
-197 SRKSKIDVR
+197 KIDNR
-206 DKKDYATFEDG
+206 KAK
-217 IDDGN
+217 
-222 AQRDHVYKKDEAKY
+222 RDHLYKKNEAQYTSQLK
-236 GSGLRMAEDDHETT
+236 MTEDDHETT

-255 ENNSPT
+255 ENSSPN

-268 MPYKISEAKSDAK
+268 MPYVIQQKKAEAK

-297 TGQGNPTTANN
+297 TGQETPNN
-308 GAPPAPPMTA
+308 GMSANGAPPMTA
-318 KELIKYNKKMT
+318 KELVKHNKAMA
-329 AMPMAVSANMGKSTN
+329 AMPMKISANMGKNTN
-344 KVAGMLAKDLGAD
+344 AIAGVLAKDLGAD

-384 LQYLQQALTPLS
+384 LQYLQQALTPLA

-420 LAGYGQFGDFVQ
+420 LAGYGQLGDFVQ

>member
-28 EAEAAEQKAYDRKR
+28 EAAAAEQKAYERQR

-74 KKRAQTYGQSYA
+74 KKRAQTYGQSYV

-91 FQSGNTDGA
+91 FKSGNTDGA

-113 SHYTVAIEK
+113 SPYTVAIEK

-170 AAPETIVKNDL
+170 AAPETILKNDL
-181 EIQKKQAESGI
+181 TIQQKQAEAGI
-192 DVETY
+192 DVSTY
-197 SRKSKIDVR
+197 KEKGKFDEEVDDRKAK
-206 DKKDYATFEDG
+206 
-217 IDDGN
+217 
-222 AQRDHVYKKDEAKY
+222 RDHVYKKDEAKY
-236 GSGLRMAEDDHETT
+236 GSDLRMTEDDHETT

-255 ENNSPT
+255 ENNSPD

-268 MPYKISEAKSDAK
+268 MPYVIQQKKAEAK

-288 TAQYTADYI
+288 TAQYTTDYV
-297 TGQGNPTTANN
+297 TGQGNPNPTAPAN

-329 AMPMAVSANMGKSTN
+329 AMPMAVSANMGKNTN
-344 KVAGMLAKDLGAD
+344 KIAGVLSENLGAD

-457 PTLTPPNSK
+457 PTLTLPNSK

-475 NNTPYNGVQAN
+475 NNTPYKGVQAN